1 MKLQSGLATLL
12 SIANS
17 LSVTTSASVLFTESI
32 KEDVRSNRNQ
42 AACSASAFEGVWAYV
57 SQGSGNSF
65 GTMITCPP
73 SLDGNCQIMDQ
84 GLNTKDCAVIG
95 TIKTTDMQ
103 EDDKG
108 NCYFDPIYMG
118 LVNSNGFKQCPSV
131 VSAKREGEYLL
142 FLWGDKPLPDLSDP
156 VYYNLDDPRHGRRIN
171 TVMPTVQTSNTTTSP
186 TMPFLFEIEKTEEG
200 YQINTGG
207 DMNTNSPDDNANENE
222 DTAQS
227 ENCSPPLCPL
237 IPPVSASPSSSNARI
252 MPVLYSIFASVG
264 LYVWMK

>member
-17 LSVTTSASVLFTESI
+17 LSATTGVLANEESI
-32 KEDVRSNRNQ
+32 KNVRSNRNL

-65 GTMITCPP
+65 STMITCPP

-84 GLNTKDCAVIG
+84 GLNTKDCAIIG

-103 EDDKG
+103 EDDEG

-142 FLWGDKPLPDLSDP
+142 FLWGDKPNPDLSDP

-186 TMPFLFEIEKTEEG
+186 TMPSTSPTMPFLFEIEKTEEG
-200 YQINTGG
+200 YQITGG
-207 DMNTNSPDDNANENE
+207 DMNNNSPEDNANENE
-222 DTAQS
+222 DTAS
-227 ENCSPPLCPL
+227 
-237 IPPVSASPSSSNARI
+237 PVSASSSNARI
-252 MPVLYSIFASVG
+252 MPVLYSIFASAG
-264 LYVWMK
+264 LYIWMK

>member
-17 LSVTTSASVLFTESI
+17 LSATTGVLANEESI
-32 KEDVRSNRNQ
+32 KNVRSNRNL

-57 SQGSGNSF
+57 AQGSGNSF
-65 GTMITCPP
+65 STMITCPP

-84 GLNTKDCAVIG
+84 GLNTKDCAIIG

-103 EDDKG
+103 EDDEG

-142 FLWGDKPLPDLSDP
+142 FLWGDKPNPDLSDP

-171 TVMPTVQTSNTTTSP
+171 TVIP

-200 YQINTGG
+200 YQITGG
-207 DMNTNSPDDNANENE
+207 GINANENE